1 MSDPRMHPM
10 WGVCDQIGL
19 AEARHRLFTENH
31 VATRQIIS
39 AWIESAE
46 REERAMAEQR
56 QEALNERSVRAA
68 EASAASAAQSE
79 KTSAASARA
88 SIFAAV
94 VSFFAL
100 LVAAAAYL
108 KS

>member
-31 VATRQIIS
+31 VATRQIIV
-39 AWIESAE
+39 AWIDSAE
-46 REERAMAEQR
+46 REERLLSEQR
-56 QEALNERSVRAA
+56 QHALNERNVSAA
-68 EASAASAAQSE
+68 EASAASAAKSE

-88 SIFAAV
+88 SIFAAAI
-94 VSFFAL
+94 SFFAL
-100 LVAAAAYL
+100 LVAAAAYF